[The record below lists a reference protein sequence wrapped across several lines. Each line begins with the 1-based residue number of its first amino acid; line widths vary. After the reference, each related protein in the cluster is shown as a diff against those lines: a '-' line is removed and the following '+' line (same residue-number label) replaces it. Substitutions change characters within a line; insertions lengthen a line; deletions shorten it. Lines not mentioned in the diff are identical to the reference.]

1 MALTRRLAPAAI
13 LVMTAVSAHAQDG
26 DISAGHDFAR
36 EACNACHVVE
46 AEQQKPR
53 RIVIGP
59 AFRDIANTLGMTATA
74 LRVFLNREV
83 GLIH

>member
-1 MALTRRLAPAAI
+1 MWGRGYMLRDPAAKGATRTRPDNAGG
-13 LVMTAVSAHAQDG
+13 LLRDDSYRDRPVHAL
-26 DISAGHDFAR
+26 
-36 EACNACHVVE
+36 
-46 AEQQKPR
+46 KPR